1 MGDWPNALRHLR
13 KCLELEESLWVRQAF
28 CCASEALF
36 SRSCLQG
43 ANNRHSGDT
52 VFNLGVTAQLSG
64 DPAGALPHFQRA
76 LDIYRKHLAPDH
88 PAIVRTQQRMAELR

>member
-1 MGDWPNALRHLR
+1 
-13 KCLELEESLWVRQAF
+13 
-28 CCASEALF
+28 
-36 SRSCLQG
+36 
-43 ANNRHSGDT
+43 